1 MWLRPARL
9 AIAAEADPRAAT
21 TCQTGARPM
30 GAGRAGMAGRVMG
43 RLRSLLAGILIG
55 LLIGLVLLFGVD
67 LIALVQLALGRL
79 RAST

>member
-1 MWLRPARL
+1 L
-9 AIAAEADPRAAT
+9 AIAAEADP
-21 TCQTGARPM
+21 TGRDDDARLAL
-30 GAGRAGMAGRVMG
+30 GRWARLGRAWRGVMG
-43 RLRSLLAGILIG
+43 RLRILLAGILIG

>member
-1 MWLRPARL
+1 
-9 AIAAEADPRAAT
+9 
-21 TCQTGARPM
+21 M

-55 LLIGLVLLFGVD
+55 LLIGLVLLFGID